1 MDLNGKVAIITG
13 ASRGIGKAI
22 AIELAKQG
30 ASVVVT
36 ARTQRQFKNIKGT
49 IHQTVEEIKSFG
61 GNAVSVRT
69 KVTDA
74 EMVEKMVQQTLENF
88 NHIDILVNNAAT
100 NHPALFKD
108 IKQNTWDTIMDTN
121 LRGLV
126 LCTRAVLPQ
135 MIKQKQ
141 GHIINISSVVAGKT
155 GHKPFTGLAYDVS
168 KAAVNRLTL
177 GLSGELK
184 EHHIAVNALMPDNTD
199 TEGWAYLN
207 PDVDRSDWAK
217 PDTWGKYTAFVAA
230 QSPDIFTGNLLTEDR
245 LKVLMQELL

>member
-1 MDLNGKVAIITG
+1 MNLNGKVAIVTG

-30 ASVVVT
+30 ANIVVA
-36 ARTQRQFKNIKGT
+36 ARTQKQPKYIEGT
-49 IHQTVEEIKSFG
+49 IHQTMEEIKSFG
-61 GNAVSVRT
+61 GNAIAVKT
-69 KVTDA
+69 KITNT
-74 EMVEKMVQQTLENF
+74 EMIENMVQKTIENF
-88 NHIDILVNNAAT
+88 NRIDILVNNAAT

-108 IKQNTWDTIMDTN
+108 INPKHWDTIIDTN

-135 MIKQKQ
+135 MIKQKY
-141 GHIINISSVVAGKT
+141 GHIINISSVVADKT

-177 GLSGELK
+177 GLSEELQ

-207 PDVDRSDWAK
+207 PDLNRSGWAR
-217 PDTWGKYTAFVAA
+217 PETWGKYTAFVAA
-230 QSPDIFTGNLLTEDR
+230 QAPTAFTGNLLIEDQ
-245 LKVLMQELL
+245 LKALMQEQL